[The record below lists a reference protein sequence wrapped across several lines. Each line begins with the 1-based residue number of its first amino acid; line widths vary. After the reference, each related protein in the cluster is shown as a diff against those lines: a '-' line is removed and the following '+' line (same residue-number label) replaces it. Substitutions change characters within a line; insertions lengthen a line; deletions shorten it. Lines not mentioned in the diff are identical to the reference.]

1 MRVPRSTALEVFG
14 LKENFSKEELKKEYK
29 RLVKIVHPD
38 VGGDENLFKF
48 IGTCKNMLI
57 NNEDI
62 QETSNYKSNSYE
74 NDTKFAEE
82 KFVIDL
88 RKLDLYYPNF
98 MGKIKK
104 YNIVEIK
111 TSILICI
118 QPIFR
123 KDLEKNFV
131 VQTRIPY
138 NKFDKSSGILK
149 FEQTI
154 EIPKEMQKFRKF
166 KVRVEFLEDTFKFKV
181 SNGSFK
187 VIKHHKFDHFKC
199 LKTICELHFKK

>member
-1 MRVPRSTALEVFG
+1 MRVPRNTALEVFG
-14 LKENFSKEELKKEYK
+14 LKENFSKEELKREYK

-48 IGTCKNMLI
+48 IETCNNILI
-57 NNEDI
+57 NREDF
-62 QETSNYKSNSYE
+62 QETNNNKSNSYE
-74 NDTKFAEE
+74 NNAGFAEE

-88 RKLDLYYPNF
+88 KKLDLYYPEF

-104 YNIVEIK
+104 YNIIEIK

-118 QPIFR
+118 QPILG
-123 KDLEKNFV
+123 KNLEKCFV
-131 VQTRIPY
+131 VETRIPY

-154 EIPKEMQKFRKF
+154 EIPKEMQKFRRF
-166 KVRVEFLEDTFKFKV
+166 KVRVEFLEDTFKFIV

-199 LKTICELHFKK
+199 LKTICELNFKN

>member
-1 MRVPRSTALEVFG
+1 MRVPRNTALEVFG
-14 LKENFSKEELKKEYK
+14 LKENFSKEELKREYK

-48 IGTCKNMLI
+48 IETCKNMLI

-74 NDTKFAEE
+74 
-82 KFVIDL
+82 IDL
-88 RKLDLYYPNF
+88 EILDLYYPEF
-98 MGKIKK
+98 MGEIKE

-111 TSILICI
+111 TSLLIYI
-118 QPIFR
+118 QPILG
-123 KDLEKNFV
+123 KNLEKCFV
-131 VQTRIPY
+131 VETRIPY

-166 KVRVEFLEDTFKFKV
+166 KVRVEFFEDTFKFKV

-187 VIKHHKFDHFKC
+187 VIKHQKFDNFKC
-199 LKTICELHFKK
+199 LKAICELNFKN